1 MSDKIA
7 LLKKVFPGMGN
18 DLADDLLVHVHEK
31 TYASGTI
38 LCHEGAQEN
47 TFYLIIE
54 GQVAITKWL
63 EFAKEDR
70 FLRFSEAGDFFGE
83 MALINDAPRAAT
95 VRTTRVTTVL
105 EMNRDDF
112 MKIISS
118 SPSVALAMVRTTIE
132 RMRSNDN
139 MQLHEMQTTYE
150 ALQKLDKAKLDFIE
164 VAAHELRTPL
174 TVVQGYAKV
183 VDLSVQDPNLREMIN
198 GMQDGVSRMLEVV
211 NAMLDVTKIDSAML
225 RVSPVPVLPKL
236 VAVEALNTFR
246 AAIDKRGI
254 KVIENHESSETLPYI
269 YADPP
274 LINKLFYQLIS
285 NAIKYTPD
293 GGTIEISTRETHDSR
308 IGHGLQIVIRDSGV
322 GIADEHMQNIFE
334 KFYQGGDVSLHSSSK
349 TAFMGGGPGLGLAIA
364 NGIVRAHSGLIWAES
379 EGHDPNQLQGSTF
392 YVLLPAKWPE
402 NHPNLSSKDTG

>member
-1 MSDKIA
+1 MMIDNRTS
-7 LLKKVFPGMGN
+7 LLQKVFPGLT
-18 DLADDLLVHVHEK
+18 DERASEVLAHVHET
-31 TYASGTI
+31 TYPSGTI
-38 LCHEGAQEN
+38 LCREGALED
-47 TFYLIIE
+47 TFYLIVE

-70 FLRFSEAGDFFGE
+70 FLRYSEPGDFFGE
-83 MALINDAPRAAT
+83 MALINAAPRAAT
-95 VRTTRVTTVL
+95 VRTTQMTTVL

-139 MQLHEMQTTYE
+139 MQLTEMQTTYE

-174 TVVQGYAKV
+174 TVVQGYSKV
-183 VDLSVQDPNLREMIN
+183 IDLSIQDPNMKEMTT
-198 GMQDGVSRMLEVV
+198 GMQDGVARMLEVV
-211 NAMLDVTKIDSAML
+211 NAMLDVTKIDSASL
-225 RVSPVPVLPKL
+225 RVTPVPVLPKL
-236 VAVEALNTFR
+236 VATEALNTFR
-246 AAIDKRGI
+246 SAIEKRGI
-254 KVIENHESSETLPYI
+254 KVIENHEPSPDLPFI

-293 GGTIEISTRETHDSR
+293 GGTIEIQTRETSDSR
-308 IGHGLQIVIRDSGV
+308 VGQGIQIVIKDSGV
-322 GIADEHMQNIFE
+322 GIAGDHMQNIFE

-364 NGIVRAHSGLIWAES
+364 NGIVRAHNGLIWAES
-379 EGHDPNQLQGSTF
+379 EGYDPDGYPGSTF
-392 YVLLPAKWPE
+392 YVLLPAKGP
-402 NHPNLSSKDTG
+402 SVS